1 MTQKTEYAISVQVE
15 AYLAQDPK
23 AREIALLEPRILS
36 AFRVAASQPTS
47 RDRWHVYESLKD
59 VRQEILAS
67 SSQRSALAQRKAYEA
82 YIRAIDAL
90 LPDPPSLDDVEEYQ
104 YAEPLELEDLNED
117 E

>member
-1 MTQKTEYAISVQVE
+1 MTQQKSERAISVQVE
-15 AYLAQDPK
+15 AYLAKDQK

-47 RDRWHVYESLKD
+47 RDCWHVYESLKN

-90 LPDPPSLDDVEEYQ
+90 LPDPPSLEEIEEYQ
-104 YAEPLELEDLNED
+104 YAETMEDLDED
-117 E
+117 EE